1 MLKLTTPDRA
11 SVYISPAHISAI
23 CQYSSGNTDVR
34 FAGGSYLVRE
44 TPEQIM
50 AMPEMI
56 RYLNAHLGVPLSI
69 NGNSTTGWTLSDP
82 ALVAG

>member
-1 MLKLTTPDRA
+1 MLKLTTQDGL
-11 SVYISPAHISAI
+11 SVYVSPLHISAL

-50 AMPEMI
+50 AMEQMV
-56 RYLNAHLGVPLSI
+56 YFMN
-69 NGNSTTGWTLSDP
+69 P
-82 ALVAG
+82 AMVLKP